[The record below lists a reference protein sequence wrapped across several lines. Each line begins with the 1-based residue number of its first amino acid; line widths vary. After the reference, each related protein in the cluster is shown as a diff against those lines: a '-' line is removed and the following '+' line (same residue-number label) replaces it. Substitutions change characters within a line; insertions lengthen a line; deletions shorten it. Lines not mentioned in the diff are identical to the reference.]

1 MSARDSVIFI
11 HRGAWGDLYVST
23 AALAEAAAAH
33 PHARLYVVGSEK
45 WLQILDPATWP
56 TLQGIVTTENGRTG
70 DLHERADAA
79 GGKPW
84 MLAES
89 QISLRRFYARALATY
104 NIRTESLRFAWAPW
118 LARVPRRHG
127 SAPAPWSQF
136 LYTHRAPWLGK
147 DPILHERDR
156 MLQVVEAPDRIG
168 ELARKW
174 REGTGLPQ
182 LKAHPDRARAE
193 GLTGAEFGRYWLLNP
208 TSSRREKAWP
218 SEKFR
223 ELFAHLA
230 PRLAAEGIKVRA
242 LGAPAETEW
251 LREIVPDGVDPS
263 RAIVQPPDVRSL
275 LDVLAGARALVT
287 NTSSVQFLS
296 PGMGVRTLTLM
307 GRGNPAIWGPLGPDD
322 IVVRGEIN
330 RALDADMFAQE
341 RDAYRSITLE
351 SVLVACEAMMRSSGP
366 SRRG

>member
-1 MSARDSVIFI
+1 MNHRDSVVFI

-33 PHARLYVVGSEK
+33 PKARLYVVGSEK

-56 TLQGIVTTENGRTG
+56 TLQGIVTTENGRVG
-70 DLHERADAA
+70 DLHEGSAP
-79 GGKPW
+79 GGRTPW
-84 MLAES
+84 TLVES

-127 SAPAPWSQF
+127 SAPAPWSRF

-174 REGTGLPQ
+174 RTGTGLPR
-182 LKAHPDRARAE
+182 LKAHPDRGRAE
-193 GLTGAEFGRYWLLNP
+193 RLTGAEFGRYWLLNP

-230 PRLAAEGIKVRA
+230 RRLAAEGIEVRA
-242 LGAPAETEW
+242 LGAPTETDW
-251 LREIVPDGVDPS
+251 LREILPDGVDPA
-263 RAIVQPPDVRSL
+263 RAIVQPPDVQSL
-275 LDVLAGARALVT
+275 VDVLAGARALVT

-296 PGMGVRTLTLM
+296 PGVGVRTLTLM
-307 GRGNPAIWGPLGPDD
+307 GRGDPAIWGPLGSED

-330 RALDADMFAQE
+330 PALEADIFAQE
-341 RDAYRSITLE
+341 REAYRSISLE
-351 SVLVACEAMMRSSGP
+351 SVLRACEAMARP
-366 SRRG
+366 SEIS